1 MAIPFRRGL
10 LPALLASALTPGLS
24 LAAEPDLQLEN
35 IEVISLT
42 PLHGVGL
49 EADKIPSHV
58 QTATDEDIE
67 RNQSL
72 DISDFMNQTM
82 DSVSLNAA
90 QNNPFQPDLKFRGFT
105 ASPLVG
111 NSQGISVYQDGV
123 RINEPFGDAVN
134 FELLPKSAIA
144 SMNMMSGS
152 NPLFGLNTLGGALSI
167 QTKNGFTHPG
177 HSLEMTAIL
186 VIL

>member
-82 DSVSLNAA
+82 GSMSINHA
-90 QNNPFQPDLKFRGFT
+90 QNNPFQPDLNSVV
-105 ASPLVG
+105 SPL
-111 NSQGISVYQDGV
+111 
-123 RINEPFGDAVN
+123 
-134 FELLPKSAIA
+134 LH
-144 SMNMMSGS
+144 
-152 NPLFGLNTLGGALSI
+152 LS
-167 QTKNGFTHPG
+167 
-177 HSLEMTAIL
+177 
-186 VIL
+186 VILKEYRFIRMVFVSTNLSAMR